1 MVEKK
6 LQIPKY
12 TEIRDTYTITGFLG
26 EGAFGGVYQVR
37 HKYLGLQALKVF
49 HPGSIAAEQEFELFS
64 EAYLLSKFT
73 HPNIVRVYEANTFNL
88 NGTKYSY
95 IAMEYVNGGT
105 LSDFLNGK
113 GCLSPEVAFG
123 IQKDICR
130 GLALA
135 HQMDPPVVHR
145 DIKPQNIMLSIEK
158 PEKLVAKVSDFGLAK
173 HVDPLTRVAKG
184 AGTLAFMPP
193 EGFWDYET
201 PASDVFSAGIIFYM
215 MLTGIPPYE
224 IPAGCH
230 STKQQEIQA
239 VIKSSRN
246 KIPNPPS
253 KYNLTLD
260 KALDPIVLRA
270 LEPDIKK
277 RYKTAMEFLNTIERY
292 ILEKEKV
299 LNLEIQRALR
309 LGTQYAT
316 LKDAI
321 SVLDSLIS
329 KQSEEAKK
337 KLTEKYTKVLKSWKQ
352 GMIM

>member
-6 LQIPKY
+6 PQLPKY
-12 TEIRDTYTITGFLG
+12 AEIRDTYTITGFLG

-73 HPNIVRVYEANTFNL
+73 HPNIVRVYEANTFEF
-88 NGTKYSY
+88 NGQKYSY

-105 LSDFLNGK
+105 LSDFLDKK
-113 GCLSPEVAFG
+113 GCLSPELAFS

-145 DIKPQNIMLSIEK
+145 DIKPQNIMLGLEK
-158 PEKLVAKVSDFGLAK
+158 QQKLVAKVSDFGLAK

-224 IPAGCH
+224 IPAGCN
-230 STKQQEIQA
+230 STQRQELQA
-239 VIKSSRN
+239 AIKSSRN

-253 KYNLTLD
+253 KYNLLLD

-277 RYKTAMEFLNTIERY
+277 RYKTATEFLSTVENY
-292 ILEKEKV
+292 IVEKEKT
-299 LNLEIQRALR
+299 LNAEIKRALR

-321 SVLDSLIS
+321 SLLEGLIN
-329 KQSEEAKK
+329 KQPEDTKK
-337 KLTEKYTKVLKSWKQ
+337 TITEKYAKVLKSWKQ